1 MRYPLLLVLLCLCAG
16 CASFSGSPRE
26 DPDDSL
32 MRANHRAIDQLLANI
47 APSHALNRQQPIIV
61 ASLVN
66 IDDLNSSRLG
76 RMLSEQLAT
85 RLTQSGY
92 AVVELKLRDSIFV
105 KQSQGELLLSREI
118 KDITLTHKAQAVL
131 VGTYAE
137 SNGEVYLTIKLV
149 GTGDNLVISAQDYLL
164 PLNANVRSLLW
175 NSVNTPVHHRSAN

>member
-1 MRYPLLLVLLCLCAG
+1 MRYLLLLALCCLVAG
-16 CASFSGSPRE
+16 CATYSGSAVRDGE
-26 DPDDSL
+26 DSL
-32 MRANHRAIDQLLANI
+32 MQANHQAIDQLLGNI
-47 APSHALNRQQPIIV
+47 PPSRALNKQQPIIV

-105 KQSQGELLLSREI
+105 KQLQGELLLSREI

-137 SNGEVYLTIKLV
+137 SSGQLYLTVKLV
-149 GTGDNLVISAQDYLL
+149 GVADNLVISAQDYLL

-175 NSVNTPVHHRSAN
+175 NSYRQL

>member
-1 MRYPLLLVLLCLCAG
+1 MRYSVWLVLFTLLSG
-16 CASFSGSPRE
+16 CASLAGSPRE
-26 DPDDSL
+26 DHEDLL
-32 MRANHRAIDQLLANI
+32 MQANHRAVDQLLANI
-47 APSHALNRQQPIIV
+47 APSHQLNKRQPIIV

-85 RLTQSGY
+85 RLTQNGY

-105 KQSQGELLLSREI
+105 KQLQGELLLSREI

-137 SNGEVYLTIKLV
+137 SSGQIYLTIKLV
-149 GTGDNLVISAQDYLL
+149 GMADNLVISAQDYLL
-164 PLNANVRSLLW
+164 PLDSNVRSLLW
-175 NSVNTPVHHRSAN
+175 SSVKQP

>member
-1 MRYPLLLVLLCLCAG
+1 MRYSLLLALLTLFTG
-16 CASFSGSPRE
+16 CASLSGPVGQDRE
-26 DPDDSL
+26 DL
-32 MRANHRAIDQLLANI
+32 LLQTNHLAVDELLGNI
-47 APSHALNRQQPIIV
+47 APARSLDKRQPIIV

-85 RLTQSGY
+85 RLTQNGY

-105 KQSQGELLLSREI
+105 KQLQGELLLSREI

-137 SNGEVYLTIKLV
+137 SSGQLYLTIKLV
-149 GTGDNLVISAQDYLL
+149 AMADNLVISAQDYLL
-164 PLNANVRSLLW
+164 PLNANVRSMLW
-175 NSVNTPVHHRSAN
+175 NGVRHQ

>member
-1 MRYPLLLVLLCLCAG
+1 MRKLSLLLALFVLSG
-16 CASFSGSPRE
+16 CATLYGPGSPE
-26 DPDDSL
+26 QDSL
-32 MRANHRAIDQLLANI
+32 IQANYRAVDQLLHTV
-47 APSHALNRQQPIIV
+47 APGNALNKRQPIIV

-92 AVVELKLRDSIFV
+92 SVVELKLRDSIFV
-105 KQSQGELLLSREI
+105 KQLQGELLLSREI

-137 SNGEVYLTIKLV
+137 SRGALYLTIKLV
-149 GTGDNLVISAQDYLL
+149 TMGDNIVISAQDYVL
-164 PLNANVRSLLW
+164 PLNSNVRSLLW
-175 NSVNTPVHHRSAN
+175 NISGLQ